1 MISIYNSEEAVDMGF
16 DNYIKDTI
24 LERLEEMEGESV
36 CVSDLASEITMEDN
50 NAGTFIVYTIEAK
63 QFIKDFMKE
72 AQETY
77 EDHIFQFG
85 EEDSFIPNPFKDPNG
100 YSFFMEDY
108 GVRKL
113 LNNIPFIEDNWD
125 EEIVITPEV
134 IKQIRKELDT
144 NIYKAARLEGAAR

>member
-1 MISIYNSEEAVDMGF
+1 MVSIYNSDEALAMGF

-24 LERLEEMEGESV
+24 MDKLEEMEGKSLN
-36 CVSDLASEITMEDN
+36 VSELSDEITMEDN
-50 NAGTFIVYTIEAK
+50 NSGCFILYTIEAK
-63 QFIKDFMKE
+63 QFIKDFWEE
-72 AQETY
+72 AQDTY

-85 EEDSFIPNPFKDPNG
+85 KEGAFIPNPFEDPNG

-125 EEIVITPEV
+125 EEIIVTPEI

-144 NIYKAARLEGAAR
+144 NIYKATKERAVR